1 MARLLDLVTQGIHVS
16 IITREHNEHT
26 VRLQTHGVQVVINEN
41 ITLNCAIFDRSVV
54 WYGNVQ
60 FLGYH
65 SASDNVI
72 TLHNAEL
79 ATTIINNL

>member
-1 MARLLDLVTQGIHVS
+1 MTRLLDLVTQGIHVT

-26 VRLQTHGVQVVINEN
+26 VQLQTHGVQVVINEN

-72 TLHNAEL
+72 TLHNPEL